1 MIAAY
6 IKALLTAL
14 DTRDD
19 MQGNVNGIAPYSA
32 LYDVLLGTHATA
44 NNLAKYVEWPPYVV
58 RAVLEKL
65 IHCGLACS
73 RNSVCDESVDVYEAI
88 PEDKL
93 EVDRVEAATLIVQQ
107 HIALLVANAA
117 YAKQYLQKD

>member
-1 MIAAY
+1 MIAAH

-19 MQGNVNGIAPYSA
+19 MQGNINGIAPHSA

-44 NNLAKYVEWPPYVV
+44 NNLAKIVEWPPYVV

-73 RNSVCDESVDVYEAI
+73 RNSVCDESVDVYETI